1 MIGDAHRTVSWEKYL
16 LPTDEPRI
24 IKFLESRGNEVF
36 FQISTAINNA
46 VANNRKS
53 VVILIHPN
61 IQNVIE
67 IKKKDFITVLDRA
80 NEWFVSKE
88 KYEVCSVI
96 SGYKENLL
104 GKTSKIKS
112 TKRIQSL
119 I

>member
-1 MIGDAHRTVSWEKYL
+1 MVS
-16 LPTDEPRI
+16 
-24 IKFLESRGNEVF
+24 
-36 FQISTAINNA
+36 
-46 VANNRKS
+46 NRKS

-67 IKKKDFITVLDRA
+67 IKKKDFITVLNRA
-80 NEWFVSKE
+80 NEWFISKE

-96 SGYKENLL
+96 STYKENVLEKSL
-104 GKTSKIKS
+104 KITS